1 MESRTKALGHPIHP
15 MLIVFPVGLFV
26 MAVISDIIWLITQSS
41 IFPVVAFVNIAAGVI
56 FGLIAAIF
64 GFRDYLSIPAGTRA
78 KQVARNHGIGN
89 GFVVVLFAISWLI
102 RSNADYVFPP
112 ASSLIFSFAGVLLA
126 GVTAWLGG
134 ELVDRLGVGVD
145 TGANLNAPSSLSGEP
160 ASSSV
165 AGQVAPLGS
174 DLHRVESIP
183 ITGKDEV
190 IVDDEVVVDK
200 DTELR
205 GEEHDVDEP

>member
-41 IFPVVAFVNIAAGVI
+41 IFPVVAFIDIAAGVI

-64 GFRDYLSIPAGTRA
+64 GFRDYLSIPSGTRA
-78 KQVARNHGIGN
+78 KQVARIHGIGN
-89 GFVVVLFAISWLI
+89 VVVVVLFAISWLI
-102 RSNADYVFPP
+102 RNDAENVFPP
-112 ASSLIFSFAGVLLA
+112 ALALIFSFAGVILA

-145 TGANLNAPSSLSGEP
+145 NGANLNAPSSLSGEP
-160 ASSSV
+160 AGPTVGS
-165 AGQVAPLGS
+165 QVAPLDAG
-174 DLHRVESIP
+174 LHRVESIP
-183 ITGKDEV
+183 VTGEDEVVVEDEV
-190 IVDDEVVVDK
+190 IVDK